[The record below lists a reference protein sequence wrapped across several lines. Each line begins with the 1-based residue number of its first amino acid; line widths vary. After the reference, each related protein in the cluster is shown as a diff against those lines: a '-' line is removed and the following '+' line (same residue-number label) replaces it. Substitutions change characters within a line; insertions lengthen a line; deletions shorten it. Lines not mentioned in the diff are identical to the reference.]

1 MYRFW
6 CNFVI
11 ILMWLIDVADS
22 RLLVWIGRVAGLSL
36 YYGGVIGDMVDGTIT
51 YMIVVAR
58 GRCWWRD
65 RGIIVV
71 IAIVIVS
78 TIIVI
83 VDIRINGY
91 LWKVLPLVVITP
103 RMILIIHYHL
113 LCTVIIIH
121 WWQQV
126 LSIKWVH
133 SPFTITTI
141 ICTTILVFTTTI
153 TTIIYSSIV
162 THT

>member
-1 MYRFW
+1 
-6 CNFVI
+6 
-11 ILMWLIDVADS
+11 
-22 RLLVWIGRVAGLSL
+22 
-36 YYGGVIGDMVDGTIT
+36 MVDGTIT

-113 LCTVIIIH
+113 LCRIIIIH
-121 WWQQV
+121 CRQQV

-162 THT
+162 THTQITHFHHILKLTIHCIHIPELILHYLQVRVRCTKLTRHIFLQS